1 MEVEREVV
9 CKSLLL
15 GASMNLWYHLL
26 SSLARFAFSESLTF
40 LLLSAIDTGDKRKN
54 TPELQKYRTSM
65 HHPNCLYYIGGGAK
79 IF

>member
-40 LLLSAIDTGDKRKN
+40 LLLSAIDTGR
-54 TPELQKYRTSM
+54 
-65 HHPNCLYYIGGGAK
+65 
-79 IF
+79 